1 MAKTIDRGG
10 VATTADDAP
19 REAVPEPGDGCPWCP
34 DGILEL
40 HALEGMVYDLV
51 ECDRCHYKY
60 HRLKMPEG
68 QDRTY
73 AWAKRHVDLAE
84 SIADPAQAA
93 LF

>member
-1 MAKTIDRGG
+1 
-10 VATTADDAP
+10 
-19 REAVPEPGDGCPWCP
+19 
-34 DGILEL
+34 
-40 HALEGMVYDLV
+40 MVYDLV

-73 AWAKRHVDLAE
+73 AWASRHVHLAE
-84 SIADPAQAA
+84 SVADPAQAA